1 MQASVYRAYHVLRAR
16 GIPSDHI
23 IVMHYD
29 NMAYNP
35 RNPTPGV
42 VINDVNGMDVYHNVP
57 KDYTGD
63 DVDPQ
68 IFISMLKGDS
78 KLVKRGKKVL
88 KSGPNDHVFI
98 YYFGHGD
105 ESGFIQLIDKK
116 LYRDELM

>member
-1 MQASVYRAYHVLRAR
+1 VIRAR

-35 RNPTPGV
+35 KNPKPGA
-42 VINDVNGMDVYHNVP
+42 VINDVNGTDVYHNVP

-68 IFISMLKGDS
+68 VYMI
-78 KLVKRGKKVL
+78 
-88 KSGPNDHVFI
+88 
-98 YYFGHGD
+98 
-105 ESGFIQLIDKK
+105 LID
-116 LYRDELM
+116 